1 MFNFKR
7 EILTFCSLIFCLQMF
22 AQQPVELSLKN
33 AREYALK
40 HNFELRNAQ
49 LDIETARYKVK
60 ETVAT
65 GLPQASASIG
75 YNDNIGL
82 PVQLVPGDFFGQP
95 GEDIEV
101 QFGTK
106 YSSSLGASVTQL
118 LFSGS
123 YLVGLQASRAYLEQS
138 KKNYIKSKT
147 EVNKTVSDAYFMVL
161 TTQESIVVI
170 DSTLAIT
177 NKLANQTRVIVE
189 NGFAEETE
197 LDQLEL
203 LISELEVG
211 RTNALSQLGI
221 AEAFLKYQLGLDDK
235 SQIVLTESLASLT
248 EELAAEQLFAKQFQV
263 NNNIDFQ
270 ILKNQQQLALLQV
283 KLEKSNY
290 LPTLSAFLN
299 YQTQAQRQEWDFF
312 NADGKWYASSVFG
325 INMKIP
331 LFSSGE
337 RFAKVKQ
344 AQFQYEK
351 TKVAEEMIS
360 TTLNLNYQTNRNDL
374 QNALL
379 TYQNTRNNKAIAEK
393 IFRRTSIKYTEG
405 MAGSLDLL
413 NTHNQYLSAQSQY
426 INAALN
432 LLQKSVALETLL
444 MVGQ

>member
-1 MFNFKR
+1 
-7 EILTFCSLIFCLQMF
+7 MF